1 MTRHCHTPA
10 MQRNASYLFPVA
22 ALALLTLSSPA
33 RNVDLSTVPPRA
45 SVELTIYNGE
55 DITLVR
61 ENRTLTVKRG
71 LNKLQFSWAD
81 TLIDPTSVELT
92 FPGQEDK
99 VEILETTFPHDKPQ
113 QLSWTIESDLEGDA
127 KAEISYFTAG
137 IRWNADYV
145 IMLAEDGST
154 ASVEGF
160 VRVDNNS
167 GEEYANATV
176 RLVVGAINLVDEIED
191 LARRGISPHGLLR
204 KALAADALPA
214 AAYMNRAP
222 MVVSGAL
229 AEESAA
235 VGAVEKEALSEY
247 HIFALPGT
255 QTIPDRQGK
264 RMRFVEAP
272 ETAITGLFRYR
283 PQQYGDEPV
292 RVLLFRNSPKNKG
305 LGESPLPNGDVRV
318 FARVPNNGLRYVGKT
333 DTLQVPVEAEM
344 EVVLG
349 SDPDFR
355 FRSDA
360 LSRVRERFV
369 MRLKGVAV
377 YQELTEGN
385 IKPEPDS
392 RLVGFDL
399 RSTIRHRI
407 INGTGEPQRLEVRLP
422 FRGDVSV
429 RGPDLPGLH
438 KQSADAIEYAVE
450 IPAASRRELT
460 FETVERFGRNRK
472 SGIGTSVEIIP

>member
-1 MTRHCHTPA
+1 
-10 MQRNASYLFPVA
+10 MQRKSRLFRSVA
-22 ALALLTLSSPA
+22 VLTLLALSAPA
-33 RNVDLSTVPPRA
+33 RNIDLSTVPPRA
-45 SVELTIYNGE
+45 GVELTIYNGE

-99 VEILETTFPHDKPQ
+99 VTILETVFPHDKPQ

-204 KALAADALPA
+204 KALEADAVGGIVYRNREARPMVAAAAAADF
-214 AAYMNRAP
+214 
-222 MVVSGAL
+222 
-229 AEESAA
+229 AEPEAI
-235 VGAVEKEALSEY
+235 EKEALSEY

-318 FARVPNNGLRYVGKT
+318 FARLPKDGLRYVGKT

-344 EVVLG
+344 EVVLDA
-349 SDPDFR
+349 DPDFR

-360 LSRVRERFV
+360 LTRMRERFV

-438 KQSADAIEYAVE
+438 KQSADAVEYAVE
-450 IPAASRRELT
+450 IPAAGRRELT